1 MYKIKT
7 TKKEVKK
14 NPWIISVGYC
24 DMQHLLRY
32 QNPIAYSTRRE
43 GWACDYYDINHN
55 KQHNNIIISTGY
67 SPLNNKN
74 TKFDYKVL
82 REYENKAKDILHNN
96 DIGIKETEKLINKL
110 LDDFI
115 NNEVE
120 KF

>member
-1 MYKIKT
+1 MNKVKIR
-7 TKKEVKK
+7 KKEVKK

-32 QNPIAYSTRRE
+32 YNPIAYSTRRE

-55 KQHNNIIISTGY
+55 KEHNNIIISTGY
-67 SPLNNKN
+67 APVDNKN

-82 REYENKAKDILHNN
+82 REYENKAKSITYDNN
-96 DIGIKETEKLINKL
+96 IGWDEQKRLINEL
-110 LDDFI
+110 LNDFI